1 MSKSRRSQRNQKSF
15 LNEVSEKESRGLQQQ
30 AILNHNKYQKYDLD
44 WFKPRGRQVEIM
56 DAVDTHDWVA
66 VEAPSGSG
74 KTTALL
80 WKALNLIQ
88 QGEYKRLVFVRG
100 VMEVGDDCIGYLKGS
115 EEDKLSAHFDST
127 RELFLDFMSKGKLEC
142 EEKAGNIVF
151 KIPNFLLGATIQPDT
166 IYFLNECQT
175 FSPMT
180 LKLLMERVSDGC
192 KLLMDADRQQTY
204 AIKKRKDG
212 FSDFIDKVTEVDEDG
227 RYSIEPLFKYVKL
240 TTNENQRG
248 AISKRVTELYSVE

>member
-30 AILNHNKYQKYDLD
+30 AILNHNKYQKYDSD

-88 QGEYKRLVFVRG
+88 QGK
-100 VMEVGDDCIGYLKGS
+100 
-115 EEDKLSAHFDST
+115 
-127 RELFLDFMSKGKLEC
+127 
-142 EEKAGNIVF
+142 
-151 KIPNFLLGATIQPDT
+151 
-166 IYFLNECQT
+166 
-175 FSPMT
+175 
-180 LKLLMERVSDGC
+180 
-192 KLLMDADRQQTY
+192 
-204 AIKKRKDG
+204 
-212 FSDFIDKVTEVDEDG
+212 
-227 RYSIEPLFKYVKL
+227 
-240 TTNENQRG
+240 
-248 AISKRVTELYSVE
+248 

>member
-1 MSKSRRSQRNQKSF
+1 MLAAIFPACKCNSIFHSGFVDVLVECIIDTLFMDSDDVSKSRRSQRNKNSF
-15 LNEVSEKESRGLQQQ
+15 LNEIVRKSRGIQQQ
-30 AILNHNKYQKYDLD
+30 AIVNHNKYQKYDLD

-88 QGEYKRLVFVRG
+88 QGKYRRLVFVRG

-115 EEDKLSAHFDST
+115 EEDKLSALDST
-127 RELFLDFMSKGKLEC
+127 RWLFLDFMSKGKLEC

-166 IYFLNECQT
+166 IYFLN
-175 FSPMT
+175 
-180 LKLLMERVSDGC
+180 G
-192 KLLMDADRQQTY
+192 
-204 AIKKRKDG
+204 
-212 FSDFIDKVTEVDEDG
+212 
-227 RYSIEPLFKYVKL
+227 VKL
-240 TTNENQRG
+240 SAQ
-248 AISKRVTELYSVE
+248 

>member
-88 QGEYKRLVFVRG
+88 QGKYKRLVFVRG

-115 EEDKLSAHFDST
+115 EEDKLSTHFDST
-127 RELFLDFMSKGKLEC
+127 RELFLDFMPKGKLEC